1 VEYIDQHLEDPIS
14 LGQLAGMCA
23 LSEYH
28 FARMFRQSFG
38 LPPHQY
44 LLARRVTRAQALL
57 RSGTLPLNEIALM
70 CGFSSA
76 SHFTHRFRQA
86 MGATPGEYRQAFCT

>member
-1 VEYIDQHLEDPIS
+1 
-14 LGQLAGMCA
+14 LAGMCA

-28 FARMFRQSFG
+28 FARMFRESFG

-44 LLARRVTRAQALL
+44 LLARRVNRAKELL
-57 RSGTLPLNEIALM
+57 RSSSLPLSEIALA

-76 SHFTHRFRQA
+76 SHFTNRFRQA
-86 MGATPGEYRQAFCT
+86 MGATPGEYRKAFLA

>member
-1 VEYIDQHLEDPIS
+1 
-14 LGQLAGMCA
+14 MCA

-44 LLARRVTRAQALL
+44 LLARRLACARDLL
-57 RSGTLPLNEIALM
+57 RGGVLPLGEVALM

-76 SHFTHRFRQA
+76 SHFNQRFRQA
-86 MGATPGEYRQAFCT
+86 MGATPGEYRQAFCA

>member
-1 VEYIDQHLEDPIS
+1 
-14 LGQLAGMCA
+14 MCA

-38 LPPHQY
+38 VPPHQY
-44 LLARRVTRAQALL
+44 LLARRLARAQRLL
-57 RSGTLPLNEIALM
+57 RGSALPMGEVALM

-76 SHFTHRFRQA
+76 SHFNQRFRQA
-86 MGATPGEYRQAFCT
+86 MGATPGEYRQAFYA